1 MSILTMMRLA
11 TRIVI
16 FAAVLGGIADSP
28 ALLGQRGSQNPQG
41 QGRQDGAA
49 EVQGRG
55 GRGGRQGGGR
65 GETPRDRSQTQRVGT
80 ASIRGRVINLT
91 TGTPVRRASIQAN
104 YLVAEGRGET
114 ERQGRSV
121 TSDENGMF
129 ELAGLAAGR
138 WNLRASK
145 TGYVEQQYGQRSAFS
160 SADPITL
167 AEGQRLV
174 ADFRL
179 SRGGAI
185 SGRVVDEFGDPLA
198 GANVTALRLQS
209 SPDGARTARTG
220 TSVPSDDNGTY
231 RIYGLPPGQYYVSVN
246 DPSAARMIFVGLP
259 DGNNS
264 VQFEAGGSF
273 VVEAGQVSLSRASGE
288 RTSYAPTYYPGTAN
302 ITEAQR
308 LTLGLGEEQSGINL
322 TIVPIRAAK
331 ITGRVMGSNGSPLRA
346 QVSLTSQMGQGFSP
360 SGGRNGSSSDGAFTL
375 NNIPPGTYTLNVLG
389 PNVGAAP
396 PEVAAIPIVVS
407 GQDIL
412 DLTVITGSGASVQG
426 MIVADGG
433 GRLPASRLRIT
444 ANPASRSPATW
455 TPRVDANENGTF
467 ALEGLVGIYTLRFDN
482 LPSGWMVNT
491 VTANGLDVSD
501 AAIEFQPADR
511 VTIRVEL
518 TDRVTQV
525 SGSVRP
531 TRDIKGGTVV
541 VFPDEPSKWTSTSRY
556 VKTTR
561 VGDDGRF
568 SISGLP
574 PHSRYLALAIDF
586 IEPGEAQNPEF
597 LQRAKAAATG
607 SFGLTAG
614 GQQILDLPLTVR

>member
-1 MSILTMMRLA
+1 MRFTA
-11 TRIVI
+11 RVI
-16 FAAVLGGIADSP
+16 IFIAIIGVIADSP
-28 ALLGQRGSQNPQG
+28 TLLGQRQG
-41 QGRQDGAA
+41 GPNAQGRQGGPA
-49 EVQGRG
+49 ETQGRG
-55 GRGGRQGGGR
+55 GRGGGPQAGR
-65 GETPRDRSQTQRVGT
+65 GDTPRDRPQAQRAGT
-80 ASIRGRVINLT
+80 AAIRGRVINLT
-91 TGTPVRRASIQAN
+91 TGTPIRRASIQASF
-104 YLVAEGRGET
+104 LSAQGRGEVET
-114 ERQGRSV
+114 SARSV
-121 TSDENGMF
+121 TTDDNGAF
-129 ELAGLAAGR
+129 ELVGLQAGR
-138 WNLRASK
+138 WTLRASK
-145 TGYVEQQYGQRSAFS
+145 TGYVDQQFGQRSAFA

-167 AEGQRLV
+167 AEGQRFV

-185 SGRVVDEFGDPLA
+185 SGRVVDEFGEPLA
-198 GANVTALRLQS
+198 GANVSALRLQS
-209 SPDGARTARTG
+209 SPDGMRTARTG
-220 TSVPSDDNGTY
+220 TSVPSDDNGSY

-246 DPSAARMIFVGLP
+246 DPSAARMVFVSSP
-259 DGNNS
+259 DGS
-264 VQFEAGGSF
+264 SAAQTFAIETDAF
-273 VVEAGQVSLSRASGE
+273 VPVTFNGTVSINPGE

-308 LTLGLGEEQSGINL
+308 LNLGLGEEQLGINL

-331 ITGRVMGSNGSPLRA
+331 ITGRVMGSNGTPLRA

-389 PNVGAAP
+389 PNIGAAP
-396 PEVAAIPIVVS
+396 PEVAAIPITVN

-412 DLTVITGSGASVQG
+412 DLTVVTGSGASVQG

-433 GRLPASRLRIT
+433 GRLPASRMRIT
-444 ANPASRSPATW
+444 ANPTSRTSATW
-455 TPRVDANENGTF
+455 TPRADANENGTF
-467 ALEGLVGIYTLRFDN
+467 ALEGLVGIYTLRFEN
-482 LPSGWMVNT
+482 LPAGWNVKSIS
-491 VTANGLDVSD
+491 ANGLDVSD

-511 VTIRVEL
+511 VTVRVEL

-541 VFPDEPSKWTSTSRY
+541 VFPDEPSKWTSTSRF

-586 IEPGEAQNPEF
+586 IEQGEAQNPEF

-614 GQQILDLPLTVR
+614 GQHVLDLPLTVR

>member
-1 MSILTMMRLA
+1 MRF
-11 TRIVI
+11 TVRVVI
-16 FAAVLGGIADSP
+16 FIAIIGVIADSP
-28 ALLGQRGSQNPQG
+28 TLLGQRQG
-41 QGRQDGAA
+41 GPNAQGRQGGPA
-49 EVQGRG
+49 ETQGRG
-55 GRGGRQGGGR
+55 GRAGGPQSGR
-65 GETPRDRSQTQRVGT
+65 GETPRDRQQTQRVGT
-80 ASIRGRVINLT
+80 ATIRGRVINLT
-91 TGTPVRRASIQAN
+91 TGTPIRRASIQASM
-104 YLVAEGRGET
+104 LSQQGRGEVET
-114 ERQGRSV
+114 QGRAA
-121 TSDENGMF
+121 TTDENGAF
-129 ELAGLAAGR
+129 ELAGLPAGR
-138 WNLRASK
+138 WTIRASK
-145 TGYVEQQYGQRSAFS
+145 TGYVEQQFGQRSAFA

-167 AEGQRLV
+167 VDGQRFV

-198 GANVTALRLQS
+198 GANVSALRLQS

-220 TSVPSDDNGTY
+220 TSVPSDDNGSY

-246 DPSAARMIFVGLP
+246 DPSAARMILLTSP
-259 DGNNS
+259 
-264 VQFEAGGSF
+264 GGSTGAQTLTI
-273 VVEAGQVSLSRASGE
+273 EAESFSPAVTAVRGSINPE

-308 LTLGLGEEQSGINL
+308 LNLGLGEEQLGINL

-331 ITGRVMGSNGSPLRA
+331 ITGRVMGSNGTPLRA

-389 PNVGAAP
+389 PTIGTAP
-396 PEVAAIPIVVS
+396 PEVAAIPITVN

-412 DLTVITGSGASVQG
+412 DLTVVTGSGASVQG

-433 GRLPASRLRIT
+433 GRLPASRVRVSASPT
-444 ANPASRSPATW
+444 SRSPATW
-455 TPRVDANENGTF
+455 TPRADANDNGTF
-467 ALEGLVGIYTLRFDN
+467 ALEGLVGIYTLRFEN
-482 LPSGWMVNT
+482 LPSGWIVKSIS
-491 VTANGLDVSD
+491 ANGLDVSD

-541 VFPDEPSKWTSTSRY
+541 VFPDEPSKWTSTSRF

-574 PHSRYLALAIDF
+574 PHSRYLALALDF
-586 IEPGEAQNPEF
+586 IEQGEAQNPEF

-614 GQQILDLPLTVR
+614 GQHVLDLPLTVR